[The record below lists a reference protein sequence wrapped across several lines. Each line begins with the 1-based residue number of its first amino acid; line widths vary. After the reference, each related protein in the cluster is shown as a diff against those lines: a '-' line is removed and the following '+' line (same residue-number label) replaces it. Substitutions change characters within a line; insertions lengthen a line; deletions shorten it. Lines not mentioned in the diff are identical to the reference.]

1 MNLTNYFW
9 YFQSAI
15 PPRVCDDIVR
25 YGHQLQDQM
34 AVTGGYGEGKN
45 LNKKQKD
52 LFANTMDPGIP
63 KDRIADFYNYGGND
77 NQGIASLPYMYPTI
91 QPQEEVVEE
100 PEEISF
106 YDILRQNLG
115 LV

>member
-1 MNLTNYFW
+1 MSKYIVKRYF
-9 YFQSAI
+9 FCF
-15 PPRVCDDIVR
+15 P
-25 YGHQLQDQM
+25 
-34 AVTGGYGEGKN
+34 VT
-45 LNKKQKD
+45 
-52 LFANTMDPGIP
+52 IC
-63 KDRIADFYNYGGND
+63 FYNYGGND

-91 QPQEEVVEE
+91 QPQEEIVEE